1 MSFLSQKDIGADM
14 EALAYL
20 HLSQNYETPENE
32 TLDFDL
38 RGTLTKAAI
47 GFVGLGS
54 IVGVVSHAD
63 QASAYGRY
71 YGYYPYYPVS
81 YNPCPYNYYPSS
93 YNYYPRYNYYPVY
106 SYYPSYNYYPYYPDY
121 SSYYPDY
128 SDNYYPTGYDESG
141 NAYYEVSGATYT
153 DEGLVGTNTSL
164 YGDQGPFVASL
175 QQTLA
180 DLGYYQGPIDG
191 IYGPLTADAVM
202 VYQAD
207 KGLVVD
213 GIAGGQTLDS
223 LGLAGYGA

>member
-1 MSFLSQKDIGADM
+1 M
-14 EALAYL
+14 EALAFL
-20 HLSQNYETPENE
+20 HLSQSYETPENE
-32 TLDFDL
+32 ELNFDL
-38 RGTLTKAAI
+38 RSTVTKAAI
-47 GFVGLGS
+47 GVVGLGS
-54 IVGVVSHAD
+54 IVGVLSHAD

-106 SYYPSYNYYPYYPDY
+106 SYYPSYNYYPYYSDY
-121 SSYYPDY
+121 SYYYP
-128 SDNYYPTGYDESG
+128 SGYDNSG

-164 YGDQGPFVASL
+164 YGDQGPFVASI
-175 QQTLA
+175 QQALA
-180 DLGYYQGPIDG
+180 DRGYYQGEIDG
-191 IYGPLTADAVM
+191 VYGPLTYEAVAA
-202 VYQAD
+202 YQTAN
-207 KGLVVD
+207 GLTVD